1 MVEFVNRVQSCSH
14 LARHPGG
21 VVVNHIEGEVRM
33 PVAQHLTLRFLR
45 LLLLYVDSLC
55 FFFFDILIDFRC
67 SCNNAA
73 PENVIVIMNII
84 SVKIFSGSLT
94 LLC

>member
-1 MVEFVNRVQSCSH
+1 MVGFVNKVQRCSH
-14 LARHPGG
+14 LTRHPGG

-55 FFFFDILIDFRC
+55 FFF
-67 SCNNAA
+67 
-73 PENVIVIMNII
+73 
-84 SVKIFSGSLT
+84 
-94 LLC
+94 

>member
-1 MVEFVNRVQSCSH
+1 MIAIVIAVKRCSH
-14 LARHPGG
+14 LTRHPGG

-55 FFFFDILIDFRC
+55 FFF
-67 SCNNAA
+67 
-73 PENVIVIMNII
+73 
-84 SVKIFSGSLT
+84 
-94 LLC
+94 